1 MPLYV
6 PGSEGPQSP
15 VAATPRR
22 MPGSIRRTS
31 TIDTVRPEGPTGR
44 MVMHG
49 HARDLVTH
57 GDDTSSATHAD
68 VLAEV
73 SGANREL
80 VEITTTPACTGVEAL
95 VGAVVGPGFRARA
108 EEIAPGE
115 RDAHTLLYLLLDD
128 LPGAALVSGYALLRS
143 DTVSPGRN
151 DEYLATASD
160 MCAGWAS
167 DGTMIAIIRK
177 HDQNPTPFGPP
188 APALGRDDDPIAFHE
203 LPQLPPGS
211 MRRLRRIDVLAS
223 VGTSSTHPVDVFFR
237 DTHVDD
243 DGLETVVHEYSVAAS
258 VDAAT
263 RAIVDIEAVADVLPW
278 VECPGAVASAT
289 RLVGHTLGDL
299 RPHVRSTFVGTTT
312 CTHLNDVLRG
322 LSDIDVLLD
331 ALPDGGVPAGT

>member
-15 VAATPRR
+15 VAGAPRR

-31 TIDTVRPEGPTGR
+31 TIDTIRPDGPTGR
-44 MVMHG
+44 MLMHG
-49 HARDLVTH
+49 HARDLAT
-57 GDDTSSATHAD
+57 GFGEASSATHAEL
-68 VLAEV
+68 LAEV
-73 SGANREL
+73 SGTGRGL
-80 VEITTTPACTGVEAL
+80 VEITTTPVCTGIERL
-95 VGAVVGPGFRARA
+95 LGAVVGPGFRARA
-108 EEIAPGE
+108 EAVAPDE
-115 RDAHTLLYLLLDD
+115 RDEHTLLYLLLDD

-151 DEYLATASD
+151 DEYLAAAAD

-167 DGTMIAIIRK
+167 DGTMIAIIRS
-177 HDQNPTPFGPP
+177 HDQNPTPLGPP
-188 APALGRDDDPIAFHE
+188 APGVGRDDDPIAFHD
-203 LPQLPPGS
+203 LPELPPGS
-211 MRRLRRIDVLAS
+211 MRRLRRIDVLTPVDTAS
-223 VGTSSTHPVDVFFR
+223 AHKVDVFFR

-243 DGLETVVHEYSVAAS
+243 DGLETVVHEYSVVAT

-263 RAIVDIEAVADVLPW
+263 RRLVDIEAVADVLPW

-331 ALPDGGVPAGT
+331 GLPKTGVPART